1 MGATEVSDKEAREDC
16 TEWHILLPENES
28 LVFLEASMGLIHHVY
43 RWIRSS
49 YLRIFDTI
57 ADAPKHIRHLRVG
70 HVSWLIVSQSQTLL
84 VEDSRST

>member
-43 RWIRSS
+43 RWIRV
-49 YLRIFDTI
+49 IF
-57 ADAPKHIRHLRVG
+57 ASL
-70 HVSWLIVSQSQTLL
+70 TLL
-84 VEDSRST
+84 RMRQSTFDICAWVMSAG